1 MPFGLNLR
9 AHAQPAVN
17 LHLHFILTWA
27 WYVFFLFYIGI
38 GKAYDFTLR
47 DIVFSVAQL
56 GLAPGVMSV
65 IVALSWL
72 GFVLHDL
79 FKALVC

>member
-1 MPFGLNLR
+1 MPFGLYLR

-47 DIVFSVAQL
+47 DIVFSVA
-56 GLAPGVMSV
+56 
-65 IVALSWL
+65 
-72 GFVLHDL
+72 
-79 FKALVC
+79 